1 MTQFW
6 IYAALLLLAALM
18 LLLWPVLRG
27 RKDQAEEDRTALNI
41 ALYEEHIAELEAQHA
56 NGALSADQL
65 KEGRL
70 EADRELLDD
79 TDVGRP
85 KQSVNLGNALP
96 LIAAL
101 LVPVAGLGLYMYWG
115 ASEKVELTL
124 SLAEQPKTVED
135 MIKRLEDTVRLQ
147 PESVDAWYF
156 LGRTYMSEQRPKE
169 AAHAYE
175 KTIELVGR
183 QPDLLGQWAQALYFA
198 NDKQWNAELQGLV
211 DEALSQDPNEA
222 TSLGLLG
229 IAAFEDKRFQDAID
243 AWTQLSKS
251 LDPQDPSYQAIQTGI
266 ERARSSLAETPQANA
281 ETNATQDTAVAEPAP
296 ATVSDYKLL
305 IDVTISD
312 EMLKQTSG
320 TDTVF
325 VFARAESGP
334 PMPLAAKRLTVADLP
349 ASIALTDE
357 DSLLPQLK
365 LSSIGRVKLQA
376 SVSSSGD
383 AMQAQWSSESILI
396 DATEEGVKHPLRID
410 QKN

>member
-6 IYAALLLLAALM
+6 MYATLLLLAALF

-27 RKDQAEEDRTALNI
+27 RKNQAEEDRTALNI

-56 NGALSADQL
+56 NGALSAEQL
-65 KEGRL
+65 AEGRL

-101 LVPVAGLGLYMYWG
+101 LVPVIGLGLYFHWG
-115 ASEKVELTL
+115 ASDKVALTL
-124 SLAEQPKTVED
+124 SLAEQPRTVEE
-135 MIKRLEDTVRLQ
+135 MIQRLEDTVRVQ

-156 LGRTYMSEQRPKE
+156 LARTYMGEKRPKD

-198 NDKQWNAELQGLV
+198 DGNQWTTHIQGLV
-211 DEALSQDPNEA
+211 DEALSLDPNEA

-243 AWTQLSKS
+243 AWTQLSKG

-266 ERARSSLAETPQANA
+266 DRARNSLAETPQPAI
-281 ETNATQDTAVAEPAP
+281 ELESTADEVTGA
-296 ATVSDYKLL
+296 ATVNDFKLL
-305 IDVTISD
+305 IEVKISD
-312 EMLKQTSG
+312 ELAKHVAATA
-320 TDTVF
+320 TVF
-325 VFARAESGP
+325 VFARPESGP
-334 PMPLAAKRLTVADLP
+334 PMPLAAKRFAVADLP
-349 ASIALTDE
+349 ASIALTDA
-357 DSLLPQLK
+357 DSLLPDLK
-365 LSSIGRVKLQA
+365 LSSIGRLKLQA
-376 SVSSSGD
+376 SISNSGD
-383 AMQAQWSSESILI
+383 AMQAQWSSEAILV
-396 DATEEGVKHPLRID
+396 DATEEDAKHVLLID
-410 QKN
+410 QKK

>member
-6 IYAALLLLAALM
+6 IYAALLLFAALM

>member
-27 RKDQAEEDRTALNI
+27 RKHQAEEDRTALNI

-56 NGALSADQL
+56 SGALSAEQL

-96 LIAAL
+96 FIAAL
-101 LVPVAGLGLYMYWG
+101 LVPIAGLGLYLHWG

-124 SLAEQPKTVED
+124 SLAEQPKTVEE

-198 NDKQWNAELQGLV
+198 NGNKWTAELQSLL

-266 ERARSSLAETPQANA
+266 ERARSSLAETPQASA
-281 ETNATQDTAVAEPAP
+281 EANATQDTATAEPAP

-305 IDVTISD
+305 VDVTISD
-312 EMLKQTSG
+312 EVLKQAAA

-383 AMQAQWSSESILI
+383 AMQAQWSSEAIII

>member
-6 IYAALLLLAALM
+6 IYAALLLFAALM

-198 NDKQWNAELQGLV
+198 NGNKWSAELQSLL

-281 ETNATQDTAVAEPAP
+281 ETNATQDTAAAEPAP
-296 ATVSDYKLL
+296 AAVSDYKLL

>member
-6 IYAALLLLAALM
+6 IYATLLLLAALL

-65 KEGRL
+65 AEGRL

-101 LVPVAGLGLYMYWG
+101 LVPVVGLGLYFHWG
-115 ASEKVELTL
+115 ASDKVALTL
-124 SLAEQPKTVED
+124 SLAEQPKTVEE
-135 MIKRLEDTVRLQ
+135 MIQRLEDTVRVQ

-156 LGRTYMSEQRPKE
+156 LARTYMGEKRPKD
-169 AAHAYE
+169 AANAYQR
-175 KTIELVGR
+175 TIELVGR

-198 NDKQWNAELQGLV
+198 NGNQWTANIQSLV

-222 TSLGLLG
+222 TSLGLIG
-229 IAAFEDKRFQDAID
+229 IAAFEAKRFQDAID
-243 AWTQLSKS
+243 AWTQL
-251 LDPQDPSYQAIQTGI
+251 LQGMDPQDSSYQAIQTGI
-266 ERARSSLAETPQANA
+266 ERARNGLAETP
-281 ETNATQDTAVAEPAP
+281 AP
-296 ATVSDYKLL
+296 AVKEDSAVDVTPDTTAAVNDFKLL
-305 IDVTISD
+305 IDITISD
-312 EMLKQTSG
+312 ELAKQAPATA
-320 TDTVF
+320 TVF
-325 VFARAESGP
+325 VFARPESGP
-334 PMPLAAKRLTVADLP
+334 PMPLAAQRLTVADLP
-349 ASIALTDE
+349 ASIALTDA
-357 DSLLPQLK
+357 DSLLPDLK
-365 LSSIGRVKLQA
+365 LSSIGRLKLQA
-376 SVSSSGD
+376 SISSSGD
-383 AMQAQWSSESILI
+383 AMQTQWSSEAVLV
-396 DATEEGVKHPLRID
+396 DATEENIKHALLID

>member
-6 IYAALLLLAALM
+6 IYAALLLFAALM

-101 LVPVAGLGLYMYWG
+101 LVPIAGLGLYLHWG

-124 SLAEQPKTVED
+124 SLAEQPKTVEE

-198 NDKQWNAELQGLV
+198 NGNKWSAELQSLL

-243 AWTQLSKS
+243 AWIQLSKS

-281 ETNATQDTAVAEPAP
+281 ETNATQDTAAAEPAP
-296 ATVSDYKLL
+296 AAVSDYKLL

>member
-6 IYAALLLLAALM
+6 IYAALLLFAALM

-101 LVPVAGLGLYMYWG
+101 LVPIAGLGLYLHWG

-124 SLAEQPKTVED
+124 SLAEQPKTVEE

-198 NDKQWNAELQGLV
+198 NGNKWSAELQSLL

-243 AWTQLSKS
+243 AWTQLSKA

-281 ETNATQDTAVAEPAP
+281 ETNATQDTAAAEPAP

>member
-6 IYAALLLLAALM
+6 IYAVLLLLVALL

-56 NGALSADQL
+56 NGALSAEQL
-65 KEGRL
+65 AEGRI

-85 KQSVNLGNALP
+85 KQSANLGNALP

-101 LVPVAGLGLYMYWG
+101 LVPVVGLGLYMHWG
-115 ASEKVELTL
+115 ASDKVALTL
-124 SLAEQPKTVED
+124 SLAEQPKTVEE
-135 MIKRLEDTVRLQ
+135 MIQRLEDTVRVQ

-156 LGRTYMSEQRPKE
+156 LARTYMSEKKPKE
-169 AAHAYE
+169 AAQAYE
-175 KTIELVGR
+175 RTIELVGR

-198 NDKQWNAELQGLV
+198 NNNQWSADLQALV
-211 DEALSQDPNEA
+211 DEALQQDPNEA

-229 IAAFEDKRFQDAID
+229 IAAFEEGRFQAAID
-243 AWTQLSKS
+243 AWTQLSKG

-266 ERARSSLAETPQANA
+266 ERARSNLPNSQPSAASRTP
-281 ETNATQDTAVAEPAP
+281 ESKSSAVEPANVGEYQLFIEI
-296 ATVSDYKLL
+296 ALSEDLVGK
-305 IDVTISD
+305 VAA
-312 EMLKQTSG
+312 

-334 PMPLAAKRLTVADLP
+334 PMPLAAKRLTVAELP
-349 ASIALTDE
+349 ARIALTDA
-357 DSLLPQLK
+357 DSLLPQLQ
-365 LSSIGRVKLQA
+365 LSSIGRLKLQA
-376 SVSSSGD
+376 SISSTGD
-383 AMQAQWSSESILI
+383 AMQAQWSSQPLLI
-396 DATEEGVKHPLRID
+396 DASEEGAKHALLID

>member
-6 IYAALLLLAALM
+6 IYAALLLFAALM

-198 NDKQWNAELQGLV
+198 NGNKWSAELQSLL

-243 AWTQLSKS
+243 AWTQLSKA

-281 ETNATQDTAVAEPAP
+281 ETNATQDTAAAEPAP
-296 ATVSDYKLL
+296 AAVSDYKLL

-396 DATEEGVKHPLRID
+396 DATEEGVQHPLRID

>member
-6 IYAALLLLAALM
+6 IYSVLLLVVALL

-41 ALYEEHIAELEAQHA
+41 ALYEEHVAELEAQHA
-56 NGALSADQL
+56 SGALSAEKL
-65 KEGRL
+65 AEGRL
-70 EADRELLDD
+70 EASRELLSD

-85 KQSVNLGNALP
+85 KQSANLGNALP
-96 LIAAL
+96 IIAAL
-101 LVPVAGLGLYMYWG
+101 LVPIVGLGLYMHWG
-115 ASEKVELTL
+115 SSEKVALTM
-124 SLAEQPKTVED
+124 SMVEQPKTLEE

-156 LGRTYMSEQRPKE
+156 LGRSYMSEQRPKD
-169 AAHAYE
+169 AANAYE

-198 NDKQWNAELQGLV
+198 NNKQWSTELQELV
-211 DEALSQDPNEA
+211 DEALRQDPNEA

-243 AWTQLSKS
+243 AWTQLSKG
-251 LDPQDPSYQAIQTGI
+251 LDPQDPSLEAIQTGI
-266 ERARSSLAETPQANA
+266 DRARSSLADAPAPTVDANA
-281 ETNATQDTAVAEPAP
+281 AKDAVSDAP
-296 ATVSDYKLL
+296 AAVSDYKLL

-312 EMLKQTSG
+312 ELLKQSSA

-365 LSSIGRVKLQA
+365 LSSIGRLKLQA
-376 SVSSSGD
+376 SISSTGD
-383 AMQAQWSSESILI
+383 AMQAQWSSEVMLI
-396 DATEEGVKHPLRID
+396 DATEEGVKHPLLID

>member
-6 IYAALLLLAALM
+6 IYAALLLFAALM

-198 NDKQWNAELQGLV
+198 NGNKWSAELQSLL

-229 IAAFEDKRFQDAID
+229 IAAFEDKRFQDAIN

-281 ETNATQDTAVAEPAP
+281 ETNATQDTAAAEPAP
-296 ATVSDYKLL
+296 AAVSDYKLL

>member
-156 LGRTYMSEQRPKE
+156 LGRTYMSEQRPQE

-198 NDKQWNAELQGLV
+198 NDKQWSAELQGLV

>member
-6 IYAALLLLAALM
+6 IYSVLLLVAALL

-41 ALYEEHIAELEAQHA
+41 ALYEEHVAELEAQHA
-56 NGALSADQL
+56 SGALSAEKL
-65 KEGRL
+65 AEGRL
-70 EADRELLDD
+70 EASRELLSD

-85 KQSVNLGNALP
+85 KQSANLGNALP

-101 LVPVAGLGLYMYWG
+101 LVPIVGLGLYMHWG
-115 ASEKVELTL
+115 SSEKVALTM
-124 SLAEQPKTVED
+124 SMVEQPKTIEE

-156 LGRTYMSEQRPKE
+156 LGRSYMSEQRPKE
-169 AAHAYE
+169 AANAYE

-198 NDKQWNAELQGLV
+198 NKNQWTPELQALV
-211 DEALSQDPNEA
+211 DEALRQDPNEA

-243 AWTQLSKS
+243 AWTQLSKG
-251 LDPQDPSYQAIQTGI
+251 LDPQDPSLEAIQTGI
-266 ERARSSLAETPQANA
+266 ERARSSLADAPAPTVDANA
-281 ETNATQDTAVAEPAP
+281 AKDAVSDVPA
-296 ATVSDYKLL
+296 AVSDYKLL

-312 EMLKQTSG
+312 ELLKQSSA

-365 LSSIGRVKLQA
+365 LSSIGRLKLQA
-376 SVSSSGD
+376 SISSTGD
-383 AMQAQWSSESILI
+383 AMQAQWSSEVMLI
-396 DATEEGVKHPLRID
+396 DATEEGVKHPLLID

>member
-6 IYAALLLLAALM
+6 IYSVLLLVAALL

-41 ALYEEHIAELEAQHA
+41 ALYEEHVAELEAQHA
-56 NGALSADQL
+56 NGALSAEKL
-65 KEGRL
+65 AEGRL
-70 EADRELLDD
+70 EATRELLSD

-85 KQSVNLGNALP
+85 KQSANLGNALP
-96 LIAAL
+96 IIAAL
-101 LVPVAGLGLYMYWG
+101 LVPLVGLGLYVHWG
-115 ASEKVELTL
+115 SSEKVALTL
-124 SLAEQPKTVED
+124 SLAEQPKTIDE
-135 MIKRLEDTVRLQ
+135 MIQRLEDTVRLQ

-156 LGRTYMSEQRPKE
+156 LGRSYMSEQRPKE

-198 NDKQWNAELQGLV
+198 NNNQWNAELQELV
-211 DEALSQDPNEA
+211 DEALRQDPNEA

-243 AWTQLSKS
+243 AWTQLSKG
-251 LDPQDPSYQAIQTGI
+251 LDPQDPSHQAIQTGI
-266 ERARSSLAETPQANA
+266 DRARASLAETPQAKADVAPA
-281 ETNATQDTAVAEPAP
+281 EKVETAVAAN
-296 ATVSDYKLL
+296 DFKLL
-305 IDVTISD
+305 IDVTLSD
-312 EMLKQTSG
+312 EALKQAAA

-334 PMPLAAKRLTVADLP
+334 PMPLAAQRLTVADLP
-349 ASIALTDE
+349 ASLALTDA

-376 SVSSSGD
+376 SISSTGD
-383 AMQAQWSSESILI
+383 AMQAEWSSEPVVVDI
-396 DATEEGVKHPLRID
+396 TEEGVKHPVRID

>member
-6 IYAALLLLAALM
+6 IYAALLLFAALM

-101 LVPVAGLGLYMYWG
+101 LVPIAGLGLYLHWG

-124 SLAEQPKTVED
+124 SLAEQPKTVEE

-198 NDKQWNAELQGLV
+198 NGNKWSAELQSLL

-243 AWTQLSKS
+243 AWTQLSKA

-281 ETNATQDTAVAEPAP
+281 ETNATQDTAAAEPAP
-296 ATVSDYKLL
+296 AAVSDYKLL

>member
-6 IYAALLLLAALM
+6 IYAALLLFAALM

-124 SLAEQPKTVED
+124 SLAEQPKTVEE

-198 NDKQWNAELQGLV
+198 NGNKWTAELQSLL

-243 AWTQLSKS
+243 AWTQLSKA

-281 ETNATQDTAVAEPAP
+281 ETNATQDTAAAEPAP
-296 ATVSDYKLL
+296 AAVSDYKLL

>member
-198 NDKQWNAELQGLV
+198 NGNKWSAELQSLL

-243 AWTQLSKS
+243 AWTQLSKA

-281 ETNATQDTAVAEPAP
+281 ETNATQDTAAAEPAP
-296 ATVSDYKLL
+296 AAVSDYKLL

>member
-124 SLAEQPKTVED
+124 SLAEQPKTVEE

-198 NDKQWNAELQGLV
+198 NGNKWSAELQSLL

-243 AWTQLSKS
+243 AWIQLSKS

-281 ETNATQDTAVAEPAP
+281 ETNATQDTAAAEPAP
-296 ATVSDYKLL
+296 AAVSDYKLL

>member
-6 IYAALLLLAALM
+6 IYAALLLFAALM

-198 NDKQWNAELQGLV
+198 NGNKWSAELQSLL

-243 AWTQLSKS
+243 AWTQLSKA

-281 ETNATQDTAVAEPAP
+281 ETNATQDTAAAEPAP

>member
-6 IYAALLLLAALM
+6 IYAALLLFAALM

-124 SLAEQPKTVED
+124 SLAEQPKTVEE

-198 NDKQWNAELQGLV
+198 NGNKWSAELQSLL

-243 AWTQLSKS
+243 AWTQLSKA

-281 ETNATQDTAVAEPAP
+281 ETNATQDTAAAEPAP
-296 ATVSDYKLL
+296 AAVSDYKLL
-305 IDVTISD
+305 VDVTISD
-312 EMLKQTSG
+312 EVLKQTSG

>member
-6 IYAALLLLAALM
+6 IYAALLLFAALM

-124 SLAEQPKTVED
+124 SLAEQPKIVEE

-198 NDKQWNAELQGLV
+198 NGNKWSAELQSLL

-243 AWTQLSKS
+243 AWTQLSKA

-281 ETNATQDTAVAEPAP
+281 ETNATQDTAAAEPAP

>member
-6 IYAALLLLAALM
+6 IYAALLLFAALM

-124 SLAEQPKTVED
+124 SLAEQPKTVEE

-281 ETNATQDTAVAEPAP
+281 ETNATQDTAAAEPAP

-334 PMPLAAKRLTVADLP
+334 PMPLAAKRITVADLP